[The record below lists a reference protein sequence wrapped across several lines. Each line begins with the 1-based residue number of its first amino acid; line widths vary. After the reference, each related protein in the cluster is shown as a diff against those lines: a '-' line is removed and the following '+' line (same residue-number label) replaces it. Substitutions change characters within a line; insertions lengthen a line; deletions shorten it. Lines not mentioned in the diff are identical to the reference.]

1 VTNQEI
7 DKFLDHLFRP
17 VQTAM
22 RTRLKQVLR
31 VCADNT
37 VNEAEVAT
45 LRLQVADLARERY
58 VYYKALV
65 ATGCNDVFCAEVKN
79 NCRIC
84 PTKRESWSKSPGKE

>member
-22 RTRLKQVLR
+22 RTRLKQVLQ

-45 LRLQVADLARERY
+45 LRLQVAELARERD

-65 ATGCNDVFCAEVKN
+65 ATGCNDVFCTEVGN
-79 NCRIC
+79 NCRVC
-84 PTKRESWSKSPGKE
+84 AVKRESWSKAPEEE